1 VQRFYKKLGFGSC
14 GSKFQENRPLF
25 IGLLV
30 PCHREQG
37 VLPNLSIRGPQIAT
51 YNEKSKKR
59 EGFYCEELGL
69 GLSLL
74 RCWVQ
79 GGENPIT

>member
-14 GSKFQENRPLF
+14 GSKLEENRPLF

-51 YNEKSKKR
+51 YNEKSKKKGR
-59 EGFYCEELGL
+59 I
-69 GLSLL
+69 LL
-74 RCWVQ
+74 
-79 GGENPIT
+79 